1 MLDLIRNNPY
11 RILGVLANTPLR
23 QRASNRQRF
32 LAFAKVGRPS
42 VSDVDYSS
50 VIGESPSR
58 SQESLEKAQR
68 ELNLPADSLKHTLF
82 WLACDGALDRAVMKI
97 LADGDLERAQSIA
110 TLDDNWTT
118 LLNLHTTSLMA
129 DNLREAAV
137 AIVKLCERR
146 SDLFKGIGHETL
158 SLSARE
164 FFDIYFDAVFA
175 NHIDTARLLASF
187 KNLTIGNLDVH
198 ALLKRRVADEKLM
211 QLERLLETAE
221 DVPYDDA
228 KVKLEAAVS
237 LMQSAAK
244 ALEDLR
250 EYIGKE
256 NALYATLADKIAT
269 EITRSAVN
277 YYNNTEDDSRIHPE
291 YHKAFQICRLNSGKR
306 KDNAVHAQLGSRCGN

>member
-1 MLDLIRNNPY
+1 M
-11 RILGVLANTPLR
+11 
-23 QRASNRQRF
+23 
-32 LAFAKVGRPS
+32 
-42 VSDVDYSS
+42 
-50 VIGESPSR
+50 
-58 SQESLEKAQR
+58 
-68 ELNLPADSLKHTLF
+68 
-82 WLACDGALDRAVMKI
+82 
-97 LADGDLERAQSIA
+97 
-110 TLDDNWTT
+110 
-118 LLNLHTTSLMA
+118 
-129 DNLREAAV
+129 
-137 AIVKLCERR
+137 KLCERR

-221 DVPYDDA
+221 DVPYNDA

-256 NALYATLADKIAT
+256 NALYTTLADKIAT

-277 YYNNTEDDSRIHPE
+277 YYNNTEDDSKILSTIELFRYADSI
-291 YHKAFQICRLNSGKR
+291 
-306 KDNAVHAQLGSRCGN
+306 AVT